1 MFLIISFKRY
11 FCHAKNRNELFFIR
25 KIIPLMAQSKVESV
39 DDEFNASESGGGGG
53 ERAPLPV
60 GITV

>member
-1 MFLIISFKRY
+1 
-11 FCHAKNRNELFFIR
+11 
-25 KIIPLMAQSKVESV
+25 MAQSKVDSV
-39 DDEFNASESGGGGG
+39 DDEFNASESGGGSG